1 VTTARDDAA
10 GIAIEVGP
18 GGGLH
23 SIELADRSMRLG
35 GERLAAAILGLVRT
49 ATAQAN
55 ERARHDLPAE
65 LRDSLDTLG
74 LGGADTRL
82 AEDIEL
88 TTPNTWMR

>member
-1 VTTARDDAA
+1 MARDDAA

-23 SIELADRSMRLG
+23 SVELADRSMRLG

-74 LGGADTRL
+74 VGVGADAGL
-82 AEDIEL
+82 VEDIEL